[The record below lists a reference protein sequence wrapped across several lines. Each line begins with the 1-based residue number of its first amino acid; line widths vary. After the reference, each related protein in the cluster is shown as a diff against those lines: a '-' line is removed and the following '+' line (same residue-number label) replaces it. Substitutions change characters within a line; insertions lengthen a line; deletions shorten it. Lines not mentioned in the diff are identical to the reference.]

1 MLTTDEVC
9 FVQNLVY
16 YIERAYRIPDF
27 GMWERGSKENIK
39 KRELHT
45 RCWGMGLG
53 WGEPGGGRCWPAC
66 TQLRGLRLMHS
77 SVAMAKAALE
87 AINGVNMFG
96 EEVSHSP
103 PSDAPT
109 P

>member
-1 MLTTDEVC
+1 MVVLTSGCWPQPLSPPLSSPLPLLQVVLTTDEVC

-53 WGEPGGGRCWPAC
+53 WEVLACMLTTEGPVFDAQLCCHGKGSAGG
-66 TQLRGLRLMHS
+66 
-77 SVAMAKAALE
+77 
-87 AINGVNMFG
+87 N
-96 EEVSHSP
+96 
-103 PSDAPT
+103 
-109 P
+109 